1 MSVIIFYQM
10 SIADR
15 PVLYSGQLVSIC
27 AATCRPLVVALME
40 DTLLMLCVNCEGDMT
55 LAGEPLRLKDI
66 VRMQFDCDHRKCSIP
81 SCPVS

>member
-1 MSVIIFYQM
+1 M

-27 AATCRPLVVALME
+27 AATYRPLVVALME
-40 DTLLMLCVNCEGDMT
+40 DALLMMCVNSEGHMT

-66 VRMQFDCDHRKCSIP
+66 VRMQFECDHRKCSIP
-81 SCPVS
+81 SCLMS